1 MYISLL
7 AILAGRNF
15 IEADGEIFTLQS
27 MSLVRYHS
35 LFSVQSVS
43 FFFITRLIFV
53 WSHCKRCNSLQA

>member
-43 FFFITRLIFV
+43 FFFHYEADFRME
-53 WSHCKRCNSLQA
+53 SLQAL